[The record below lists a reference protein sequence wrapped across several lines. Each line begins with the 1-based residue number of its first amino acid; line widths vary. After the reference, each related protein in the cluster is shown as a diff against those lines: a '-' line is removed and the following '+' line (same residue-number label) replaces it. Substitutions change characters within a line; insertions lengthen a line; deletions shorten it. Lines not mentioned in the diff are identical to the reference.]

1 MFLDIQKKSWTIFMT
16 FAVTPRF
23 SPSERRATAERVR
36 HFFRHLTDLSG
47 DVMKKSIGKAD
58 METYVE
64 ICET

>member
-36 HFFRHLTDLSG
+36 HFFRRLTDLSG
-47 DVMKKSIGKAD
+47 DVMKKSIGSAKQTWRLCGN
-58 METYVE
+58 M
-64 ICET
+64 